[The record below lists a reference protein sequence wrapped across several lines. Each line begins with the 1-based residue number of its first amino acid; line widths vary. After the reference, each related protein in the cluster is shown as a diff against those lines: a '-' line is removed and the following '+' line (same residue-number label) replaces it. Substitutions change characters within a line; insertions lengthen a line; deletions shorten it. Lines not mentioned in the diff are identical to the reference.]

1 MFERAEKEHI
11 TDCMECGSCS
21 YTCPAGRPI
30 LDYIRLGKINSDQNG
45 TGTKDKIIHVKIPM
59 TNLFNI
65 SPSPHAHG
73 EETTRKLMYGVVLAL
88 MPAFLA
94 SVFYFGMGAV
104 IVTATSVISCILFE
118 YLIQRFILNKPVS
131 VTDGSA
137 LVTGLLLAFN
147 LPSNIPVLMVVL
159 GSLVAIGIAKMTFG
173 GLGNNPFNP
182 ALVGRVFMLISFP
195 VQMTTWPVPAGLKTG
210 YTDAITGATPLAVIK
225 EGIKNGESL
234 TQLMEKVPDTLQ
246 MFLGKMGGS
255 MGEVSALALLIGFAY
270 LLYKKIITWHIP
282 VSIIAT
288 VAVFTTIH
296 SYLNPETS
304 AGPMFH
310 ILTGGLLLGAIFMA
324 TDYVT
329 SPMNPKA
336 MIIYGCGIG
345 ILTVIIRLYGAYP
358 EGVSFAILI
367 MNAFVP
373 FMNTY
378 IKPQRFG
385 KEVING

>member
-1 MFERAEKEHI
+1 M
-11 TDCMECGSCS
+11 S
-21 YTCPAGRPI
+21 
-30 LDYIRLGKINSDQNG
+30 
-45 TGTKDKIIHVKIPM
+45 
-59 TNLFNI
+59 NLLNI
-65 SPSPHAHG
+65 SPSPHTHG

-88 MPAFLA
+88 MPALFT
-94 SVFYFGMGAV
+94 SIFYFGIGAV
-104 IVTATSVISCILFE
+104 IVTATSVISCIVFE

-131 VTDGSA
+131 ITDGSA

-147 LPSNIPVLMVVL
+147 LPSNIPVFIIII

-195 VQMTTWPVPAGLKTG
+195 VQMTSWPVPAGLKTG
-210 YTDAITGATPLAVIK
+210 YTDAITGATPLAIIK

-234 TQLMEKVPDTLQ
+234 SQLMEKVPSTIH
-246 MFLGKMGGS
+246 MFLGRMGGS
-255 MGEVSALALLIGFAY
+255 IGEVAAVALLIGFAY
-270 LLYKKIITWHIP
+270 MLIKKIITWHIP
-282 VSIIAT
+282 VSVIGSIAI
-288 VAVFTTIH
+288 FTSI
-296 SYLNPETS
+296 LWLINPEIN
-304 AGPMFH
+304 ADPMFH
-310 ILTGGLLLGAIFMA
+310 LLAGGVLLGAIFMA

-345 ILTVIIRLYGAYP
+345 ILTVIIRVWGAYP

-373 FMNTY
+373 LMNSY
-378 IKPQRFG
+378 IKPKRFG
-385 KEVING
+385 EEVKNG